1 MHHVGMPRSGVTCS
15 QKVELPWSTKRG
27 MTIYCMQRCT
37 ITSLTSTSHHPGTR
51 PPIVSHHLDPIFQSQ
66 NNLSRPD
73 FSS

>member
-37 ITSLTSTSHHPGTR
+37 ITR